1 MLDKILLTGGSGLL
15 GRELQKYLPC
25 EAPSHKDLDI
35 TKPETITKYNPD
47 IVVHCAGYTDVA
59 RAEEEKRECFGI
71 NVTGTYNMANLFR
84 GQYFVYIS
92 SEYAV
97 RPVNYYSYTKQ
108 WGEQIVRTYC
118 PNHLIIRTL
127 FKKNPYPYEYAFF
140 DQYSGGDYVDIIAP
154 IIAKC
159 ILGNEKGTIFVGTG
173 RKSMFQLARRT
184 VPDIKAISVH
194 DIKNVRLPEDTYY
207 G

>member
-15 GRELQKYLPC
+15 GCELQKYLSF
-25 EAPSHKDLDI
+25 EAPSHEDLDI

-47 IVVHCAGYTDVA
+47 IVIHCAGYTNVA
-59 RAEEEKRECFGI
+59 KAEEEKEKCFRI
-71 NVTGTYNMANLFR
+71 NTTGTYNMANLFR
-84 GQYFVYIS
+84 DKYFVYIS

-97 RPVNYYSYTKQ
+97 HPVNYYSYTKK
-108 WGEQIVRTYC
+108 WGEEMVRTYC

-154 IIAKC
+154 MIAKC
-159 ILGNEKGTIFVGTG
+159 ILNNQKDTWHVHTG
-173 RKSMFQLARRT
+173 RKSMFELARRT
-184 VPDIKAISVH
+184 RPDIKAISVH
-194 DIKNVRLPEDTYY
+194 DIRDVILPEDTFYD
-207 G
+207 